1 MKAQDERDAKLPK
14 DGKTRIAD
22 VLDMNHEVYLNGLV
36 SAMFMNCGYDPETD
50 KETNEVAH

>member
-1 MKAQDERDAKLPK
+1 VKAQDERDAKLPK

-36 SAMFMNCGYDPETD
+36 SAMFMNLKKSVKPAKYII
-50 KETNEVAH
+50 